1 MGKEFG
7 LIWTTVE
14 FNNYNFSNRLV
25 QFDIMKLNLVM
36 QMLFDF
42 NE

>member
-7 LIWTTVE
+7 LIWATVE
-14 FNNYNFSNRLV
+14 YNNYNFSNRLV
-25 QFDIMKLNLVM
+25 LFDIMKLNLVM

>member
-7 LIWTTVE
+7 LIWTIVE
-14 FNNYNFSNRLV
+14 FNNYNFLNRLV
-25 QFDIMKLNLVM
+25 LFDIMKLNLVM